1 MPALLAVAFLV
12 LASTPRIDGPA
23 SAIAAGRTQ
32 IEAGNCSAAI
42 ETLQRAL
49 PDAANILI
57 QRDRNDALAAL
68 HFYTALAFS
77 NCEMPDKCREQLR
90 EFFRFRPG
98 QSSVDATK
106 FPTEFVAAFGEMQHS
121 RPTSDSFDGFY
132 PGFNEYGDFADE
144 RMPLMLWGT
153 SPAFQILADD
163 SERSG
168 WGVTRSEESQSAF
181 IQNFWSR
188 RDSDPDTQRNEFKE
202 KMQRRVFFADR
213 AFASPEDER
222 GSMSDR
228 GRVFVLLGPPA
239 RVRRQGLQRYET
251 TIVGRRTRTPL
262 TGSLEYWVYFPP
274 QLPIAVPAQQLEFR
288 FITQPGY
295 GDGIMQKDFLALKA
309 LAEARKAYAAR
320 TAKAE

>member
-1 MPALLAVAFLV
+1 MPTLLAVAFVV
-12 LASTPRIDGPA
+12 LASTARVDAPA

-32 IEAGNCSAAI
+32 IDAGNCSGAV

-49 PDAANILI
+49 PEAANIHN
-57 QRDRNDALAAL
+57 QRDRHDALAAL

-98 QSSVDATK
+98 QSSVDAAK
-106 FPTEFVAAFGEMQHS
+106 FPAQFVLAFSEMQRT
-121 RPTSDSFDGFY
+121 RPTSESFDRFY

-168 WGVTRSEESQSAF
+168 WEVTRGDESQSAF
-181 IQNFWSR
+181 VQNFWSR
-188 RDSDPDTQRNEFKE
+188 RDTDPDTTRNEFKD
-202 KMQRRVFFADR
+202 KMQRRVFFADH

-239 RVRRQGLQRYET
+239 RIRRQGLQRYET

-262 TGSLEYWVYFPP
+262 TGSLESWVYFPP

-295 GDGIMQKDFLALKA
+295 GEGIMQKDFLALKA
-309 LAEARKAYAAR
+309 LTEARKAYAAR
-320 TAKAE
+320 TARE